1 MPELL
6 QNIVAGMEGMGA
18 TAYLLVALVVIL
30 ETLILIGHFIPGGI
44 FIAFVGFLC
53 YLQVFDF
60 PSMMLVVYL
69 AHYAGETI
77 NYYIGRAGGRGL
89 FSAEARWMKLSYLEA
104 AEKRFE
110 RGGSFILITG
120 QFIGGL
126 RPFLSFAAGA
136 GRYSPVKYLLVMVP
150 GALLWTV
157 SHLGVGFILGASWQR
172 ASKTVESLSVFLI
185 VLVLAM
191 WFTAWLLSRVADNL
205 GHAGR
210 WLEQVSRGIHRSRGY
225 KRIASRNPR
234 IFRLLE
240 ARVSLSRPWGL
251 GATMGLMSSAMLAAL
266 FVFIFGGVR
275 EGEEWYAFDLAL
287 VNLLAQLRT
296 PRMDT
301 FFSFFTNLGGAAS
314 VLAMMVVAVAAC
326 LVARQRR
333 SAAIII
339 GTVVLTAGLSVAF
352 KTAFGRERP
361 DLSLALILESGFS
374 FPSAHSSLSVALFGT
389 LYYWLWTHPGRVRLW
404 FSTAFLVVLSVFLI
418 GFSRIYLGVH
428 YPSDV
433 LAGFCLGLGAL
444 VFTSTVASNLRWLSD
459 ADRRADLAVLATLL
473 VGVCVA
479 SLVTIRNDGRRDV
492 LPDAWAAFAEDTDST
507 TTLVAAMPRDAVNF
521 TGKRIVP
528 TTLVVLGPLE
538 TLAEH
543 LAAKGWEPVKANAF
557 FTRGMAT
564 PVFPLFIDGRPARLT
579 MQLER
584 ENDRVILRMWPT
596 RQSYRGQAVW
606 AGAVARERE
615 DEGMFNLRTF
625 HLTADADIVLDRF
638 EPLLEGLGEVRRVSR
653 FRDRGLYS
661 WPYPFFTHGDALM
674 VNVAGV
680 PW

>member
-6 QNIVAGMEGMGA
+6 QNLVAGMEGMGG

-30 ETLILIGHFIPGGI
+30 ETLILIGFFVPGGI

-69 AHYAGETI
+69 AHYVGETM
-77 NYYIGRAGGRGL
+77 NYSIGRVGGRGL

-110 RGGSFILITG
+110 RGGSFILISG

-136 GRYSPVKYLLVMVP
+136 GRYSPLKYLLVMVP
-150 GALLWTV
+150 GAFLWTL
-157 SHLGVGFILGASWQR
+157 SHLGIGFILGASWQR

-251 GATMGLMSSAMLAAL
+251 GATMGLMFSALLAAL

-296 PRMDT
+296 ARMDT

-314 VLAMMVVAVAAC
+314 VLAMMGVAVAAC
-326 LVARQRR
+326 LAARQRR
-333 SAAIII
+333 SAVIIV
-339 GTVVLTAGLSVAF
+339 GTVLLTALLSFVF
-352 KTAFGRERP
+352 KTAFGRARP
-361 DLSLALILESGFS
+361 DLTLALVMESGFS

-389 LYYWLWTHPGRVRLW
+389 LYYWLWTHPGRVRVW

-444 VFTSTVASNLRWLSD
+444 MFTATVATNLRWLTD
-459 ADRRADLAVLATLL
+459 VDRRADLAVLGTLL

-479 SLVTIRNDGRRDV
+479 ALVTVRSDGRRDM
-492 LPDAWAAFAEDTDST
+492 LPDAWSAFSENTDTS
-507 TTLVAAMPRDAVNF
+507 TTLVAGLPRDAVNF

-528 TTLVVLGPLE
+528 TTLIVVGPLE
-538 TLAEH
+538 PLVEH
-543 LAAKGWEPVKANAF
+543 LAGHGWEPVKPNAF

-564 PVFPLFIDGRPARLT
+564 PVFPLFIDGRPAKQTLR
-579 MQLER
+579 LER
-584 ENDRVILRMWPT
+584 EDDRVILRMWST
-596 RQSYRGQAVW
+596 RQSYRGREVW

-615 DEGMFNLRTF
+615 GEGMLNLRTF
-625 HLTADADIVLDRF
+625 HLTEDADIVLDRF
-638 EPLLEGLGEVRRVSR
+638 ERVLEGVGEVRRVNR
-653 FRDRGLYS
+653 FRDRGLYN

-674 VNVAGV
+674 INLAGV